1 MKSIDE
7 RIKNL
12 PPALKK
18 EVDEF
23 VNGLLKKRRNKN
35 GKKLR
40 QAWAGAPTKDRGL
53 KTRIEAEVSEAEH
66 ARILRTLGAVAAL
79 SLEAGPSVS
88 NRGHDRYLYGYRSE
102 TMPGTLLLQRW
113 PISTRL
119 CLGTSV
125 IWST

>member
-18 EVDEF
+18 EVEGF

-40 QAWAGAPTKDRGL
+40 LNSAGAPKKGRDR
-53 KTRIEAEVSEAEH
+53 KTRIEVEISEAEH

-88 NRGHDRYLYGYRSE
+88 NRDHDRYLYG
-102 TMPGTLLLQRW
+102 GQ
-113 PISTRL
+113 
-119 CLGTSV
+119 
-125 IWST
+125 

>member
-18 EVDEF
+18 DVEKF
-23 VNGLLKKRRNKN
+23 VNRLLKRRRNKN

-40 QAWAGAPTKDRGL
+40 RAQAAAGKNGRDL
-53 KTRIEAEVSEAEH
+53 KTRLNVEISEAEH

-79 SLEAGPSVS
+79 SLEKGPTVS
-88 NRGHDRYLYGYRSE
+88 NRDNG
-102 TMPGTLLLQRW
+102 
-113 PISTRL
+113 
-119 CLGTSV
+119 V
-125 IWST
+125 

>member
-18 EVDEF
+18 EVEGF

-40 QAWAGAPTKDRGL
+40 RDLAGAPKKGRDR
-53 KTRIEAEVSEAEH
+53 KTRIEVEISKSEH

-79 SLEAGPSVS
+79 SLETGPSVS
-88 NRGHDRYLYGYRSE
+88 NRDHDRYLYG
-102 TMPGTLLLQRW
+102 GQ
-113 PISTRL
+113 
-119 CLGTSV
+119 
-125 IWST
+125 